1 MRPQRW
7 LNPRLNLVICVI
19 SLLLKLICAIRRRS
33 YKLKNTF
40 QKFAQIFELRRDIC
54 RLFYAIFAEGEKL
67 YVKFAQSS
75 AVDLIFMLLF

>member
-1 MRPQRW
+1 MC
-7 LNPRLNLVICVI
+7 NFFIAETV
-19 SLLLKLICAIRRRS
+19 ICAIRRRS

-40 QKFAQIFELRRDIC
+40 QKFAQIFELRRDIS
-54 RLFYAIFAEGEKL
+54 RLFYAIIAEGEKL

>member
-1 MRPQRW
+1 MC
-7 LNPRLNLVICVI
+7 NFSIAETV
-19 SLLLKLICAIRRRS
+19 ICAIRRRS